1 MSGSVI
7 IHGKYVP
14 INFDNILKFAKN
26 WGGGCHYKDDD
37 DVLVRKQIWA
47 EKRQATGKKIFTV

>member
-1 MSGSVI
+1 
-7 IHGKYVP
+7 VP